1 MVRVLGSTLLL
12 LLLTGASSGAPRLDF
27 REVGVS
33 RSFEAEIITEVF
45 RDRVGLLWIGT
56 REALYLHDGQRFRK
70 FQHEVGHPESL
81 TSSAVRTVHEDAL
94 GRLWIGTNTG
104 GLNLLDRARWSF
116 QHFRHDPANPASIDD
131 GGVFALADAE
141 GGQLWVGTASGLS
154 LLDPGTGRASRTPL
168 LPGGGD
174 EFVMTLHREGSGTLW
189 AGTVGRGLFRRR
201 AGESSF
207 ERVPA
212 ETGGRAAQDIF
223 SLAPDEAGGLWV
235 GARDGLYRWEPGAGH
250 LRRVALSDTLI
261 NVTELEPDGEGTL
274 WIGTYGQGLY
284 RLDTATGRMTAEE
297 TPLRGAGAQYID
309 QGALA
314 LDAQRGLF
322 VGTFGAG
329 LVRASLHPPVL
340 QRVDTV
346 DPEGAGALALGDIYA
361 VLPDGD
367 GRLLL
372 GNYGDGVATLTVATG
387 VVEPLVVPASKGE
400 QVNGVLS
407 LLRTREGT
415 IWAGVSDGSWRFD
428 PATGDFRFYRRGLGE
443 GEGRAP
449 GFVYSLLQ
457 DSRGRVWLGSGGGGL
472 YRYQP
477 ETDDFVVF
485 RHSAADP
492 RSIPDDFVTVLMEDR
507 RGRLWVGTRS
517 GGAGFCTVEEE
528 TLECTRLSPGGSPG
542 LSHHH
547 VGALLEDPS
556 GAVWIGTVG
565 GGLQR
570 VVPDAGGGI
579 PDVARWTRGEG
590 LIDDHVVALA
600 RSPDGALWVSTRAGL
615 SRFDEASGHFE
626 SYAASDGLPTV
637 VFNAKAVALDGGRLY
652 WGTRKG
658 VVALDPS
665 VRPQRGPTPPLIITS
680 IEGMEAR
687 PDRPVW
693 ELTSLEVPWAQPF
706 SLEFAVLDFSRGDAE
721 YAYRLTA
728 DGAWLPLGSRSQ
740 LTFHA
745 LPPGD
750 YQLSIRGRAP
760 GRDWGETRPLA
771 LRVTP
776 PFWRRGEVHFGA
788 LVLLML
794 GVVAGL
800 GWRTRDLQRRNRAL
814 RELQAER
821 EQALAEARTSR
832 DGLREAFARLRRLTM
847 RLEAAKEQERKHLAQ
862 ELHDEFGQALT
873 AVKINLGLVAA
884 AGRAAGPGMDRLAET
899 ISLVDR
905 LIGQVRA
912 LSIDLRPPMLDE
924 IGLVPALEGYLR
936 GVRQRGGV
944 GIGFDAAPDLPVLGA
959 ERDIVLF
966 RVIQEA
972 VTNALRHAGARH
984 IDVRL
989 EPAGEAVR
997 LEVRD
1002 DGKGFAPESV
1012 LAGGASRGF
1021 GLFGMQERVRDLGG
1035 RFEVTSRPGEGT
1047 SVVAEVPLAEEEE
1060 HRARTAGG

>member
-1 MVRVLGSTLLL
+1 M
-12 LLLTGASSGAPRLDF
+12 
-27 REVGVS
+27 
-33 RSFEAEIITEVF
+33 ITEVF

-56 REALYLHDGQRFRK
+56 LEALYLHDGQRFRK
-70 FQHEVGHPESL
+70 FQHEVGHPDSL
-81 TSSAVRTVHEDAL
+81 SSSAIRMLHEDAL
-94 GRLWIGTNTG
+94 GRLWVGTNTG

-116 QHFRHDPANPASIDD
+116 QHFRHDPADPASIND

-141 GGQLWVGTASGLS
+141 GGRLWVGTATGLC
-154 LLDPGTGRASRTPL
+154 LLDPATGHASRTPL

-174 EFVMTLHREGSGTLW
+174 EFVMVLHREDSGTLW

-201 AGESSF
+201 AGEPFF

-212 ETGGRAAQDIF
+212 ESGGLAAQDVF
-223 SLAPDEAGGLWV
+223 SLAPAEGGGLWV
-235 GARDGLYRWEPGAGH
+235 GAREGLYRWTPGATH
-250 LRRVALSDTLI
+250 LSRVVLSPPELSAALL
-261 NVTELEPDGEGTL
+261 NVTELKPDGAGTL
-274 WIGTYGQGLY
+274 WIGTYGAGLY
-284 RLDTATGRMTAEE
+284 RLDTATGRLAVESIPVE
-297 TPLRGAGAQYID
+297 GAGGQHID
-309 QGALA
+309 QGAMA

-329 LVRASLHPPVL
+329 LFRASLHPPVL
-340 QRVDTV
+340 HRVDTV
-346 DPEGAGALALGDIYA
+346 GSEAANALAHGDIYA

-372 GNYGDGVATLTVATG
+372 GHYGDGVARLTVATG
-387 VVEPLVVPASKGE
+387 AVEQLVLPSHEAVN
-400 QVNGVLS
+400 VNGVLS
-407 LLRTREGT
+407 LLRTREGPLWGG
-415 IWAGVSDGSWRFD
+415 ISDGAWRFD
-428 PATGDFRFYRRGLGE
+428 PVTGDFRLYLRGLGQ

-457 DSRGRVWLGSGGGGL
+457 DARGRVWLGAGGGGL

-477 ETDDFVVF
+477 ETDDFIVF
-485 RHSAADP
+485 RHSAANP
-492 RSIPDDFVTVLMEDR
+492 RSLPDDFITVLMEDR

-517 GGAGFCTVEEE
+517 GGAGVCTVEGAS
-528 TLECTRLSPGGSPG
+528 LDCTCLVPGGSPG

-547 VGALLEDPS
+547 VSSLLEDPS

-570 VVPDAGGGI
+570 VVLDARGAISGLE
-579 PDVARWTRGEG
+579 RWTRGEG
-590 LIDDHVVALA
+590 LIDDHVMALA

-615 SRFDEASGHFE
+615 SRFDEVSEHFE
-626 SYAASDGLPTV
+626 NYAASDGLPTV
-637 VFNAKAVALDGGRLY
+637 AFNPKAVALDGGRLY
-652 WGTRKG
+652 WGTVKG

-665 VRPQRGPTPPLIITS
+665 VRPQRGPTPPILITS
-680 IEGMEAR
+680 IEGMEAP

-728 DGAWLPLGSRSQ
+728 DSAWLPLGSRSQ

-760 GRDWGETRPLA
+760 GRDWSETPPLA
-771 LRVTP
+771 LHVAP
-776 PFWRRGEVHFGA
+776 PFWRRAEVRIGA
-788 LVLLML
+788 LVLVLL

-800 GWRTRDLQRRNRAL
+800 GLRTRALQRRNQAL
-814 RELQAER
+814 RALQAER
-821 EQALAEARTSR
+821 EQALKEARSSR
-832 DGLREAFARLRRLTM
+832 DSQREAFARLRRLTM
-847 RLEAAKEQERKHLAQ
+847 RLEAAKEEERKHLSR

-873 AVKINLGLVAA
+873 AVKINLGLVTAA
-884 AGRAAGPGMDRLAET
+884 QRAAGPGADRLAET
-899 ISLVDR
+899 IGLVDR

-912 LSIDLRPPMLDE
+912 LSIDLRPPLLDE
-924 IGLVPALEGYLR
+924 IGLVPALESYLR
-936 GVRQRGGV
+936 GVGQRGGV
-944 GIGFDAAPDLPVLGA
+944 ELGFDAAPDLPVLGA
-959 ERDIVLF
+959 EREIVLF

-972 VTNALRHAGARH
+972 VTNVLRHAGARR
-984 IDVRL
+984 IDVRV
-989 EPAGEAVR
+989 EPAGAAVR

-1002 DGKGFAPESV
+1002 DGKGFTPEAV
-1012 LAGGASRGF
+1012 LVGGTSRGF
-1021 GLFGMQERVRDLGG
+1021 GLFSMQERVRDLGG

-1047 SVVAEVPLAEEEE
+1047 CIVAEVPLANEEE
-1060 HRARTAGG
+1060 HGARTAGG